1 MTIDAESVAGWLD
14 RYVKAWVSY
23 DRGQIEAL
31 FSPDVECRYHP
42 YDEPIVGR
50 EEVVKS
56 WLGESEVEAAPDRD
70 KPGTYEASY
79 RPVAVDGD
87 LAIAVGSSSYR
98 DEPGGEIVEVY
109 DNCFLIRFDG
119 DGRCVG
125 FTEWYMKRPAP

>member
-1 MTIDAESVAGWLD
+1 MSIDAAAVAAWLE
-14 RYVKAWVSY
+14 RYVEAWTTY

-31 FSPDVECRYHP
+31 FSEDVEYRYHP

-56 WLGESEVEAAPDRD
+56 WLGESEVDAASERD
-70 KPGTYEASY
+70 EPGTYEASY

-87 LAIAVGSSSYR
+87 VAIAVGTSTYR
-98 DEPGGEIVEVY
+98 DEPGGEVVKVY
-109 DNCFLIRFDG
+109 DNCFLIRFDP
-119 DGRCVG
+119 DGRCIG